1 MPLYRFECESCGH
14 QFRVLVSNGSS
25 TVPSCP
31 ACGGETV
38 RRLLPRV
45 SVAYKGSGYY
55 NTDYRGKKSSRASGT
70 SSPKHTTG
78 ESGST
83 GSSDSES

>member
-55 NTDYRGKKSSRASGT
+55 NTDYRGKRSGRGNGASSSKPT
-70 SSPKHTTG
+70 PSESS
-78 ESGST
+78 ST
-83 GSSDSES
+83 DSSDSES